1 MRRRR
6 SDELPR
12 FVDEPSLS
20 SFQWRRRYTYYL
32 LGFIVVCWF
41 LYPSSRNTPLPPSQE
56 ILTIDWSRYAYS
68 LYATDGTSLC
78 HAVLLFDALAR
89 FGSKADRV
97 LFYPEYWDLTV
108 EDSKDR
114 ESQLLILARDTYKV
128 KLQPTTVLTVEGRTK
143 DDWTG
148 TRDKSVTKLMAFSL
162 EWYDRVIALDLES
175 TLLQSIDEL
184 FLLPETPIAMPR
196 AYLAEERPW
205 PLSSALMVIKPN
217 LKEYENFRRL
227 IADGGFEMLVKA
239 HRIDM
244 ELVNERFEDSAL
256 VLPHRP
262 YSLITSEFR
271 RHNHSAYLGDPTE
284 TWDAE
289 KIYKEAK
296 VVLFSD
302 GPLPKPEI
310 MWAYKAVEEMQPDC
324 GGSHEGTCA
333 ERRIWK
339 NLYDDFRHR
348 RKDVCKLLSVPAPP
362 WYGLEEELRM
372 ASGEP
377 KPAAPA
383 EVSAS
388 SDPSPNPTASGSVVI
403 G

>member
-12 FVDEPSLS
+12 FVDESPSS
-20 SFQWRRRYTYYL
+20 SFHWRRRYTYYL
-32 LGFIVVCWF
+32 LGFIVVCWI
-41 LYPSSRNTPLPPSQE
+41 LYPTSKPTPTTTDV
-56 ILTIDWSRYAYS
+56 LTVNWSRYAYS

-78 HAVLLFDALAR
+78 HAVLLLDALAR

-97 LFYPEYWDLTV
+97 LFYPDYWDLSV

-114 ESQLLILARDTYKV
+114 ESQLLLLARDTYKV
-128 KLQPTTVLTVEGRTK
+128 KLQPITLLIVEGRTK

-148 TRDKSVTKLMAFSL
+148 TRDKSVTKFMAFSL
-162 EWYDRVIALDLES
+162 EYYDRVIALDLES

-184 FLLPETPIAMPR
+184 FLLPDTPIAMPR
-196 AYLAEERPW
+196 AYLSDEKPW

-217 LKEYENFRRL
+217 LNEFENFRRL
-227 IADGGFEMLVKA
+227 IADGGNEMLVKA

-244 ELVNERFEDSAL
+244 ELVNERFEDSAM

-262 YSLITSEFR
+262 YGLITGEFR
-271 RHNHSAYLGDPTE
+271 RHNHSAYLGSPTE

-289 KIYKEAK
+289 KVYKEAK
-296 VVLFSD
+296 LVQFSD
-302 GPLPKPEI
+302 GPLPKPHI
-310 MWAYKAVEEMQPDC
+310 MWAFKALEEMQPDC

-348 RKDVCKLLSVPAPP
+348 RRDVCKLLSVPAPP
-362 WYGLEEELRM
+362 WYGLDEETRI
-372 ASGEP
+372 ASGGS
-377 KPAAPA
+377 KQAAPA
-383 EVSAS
+383 EVPAS
-388 SDPSPNPTASGSVVI
+388 SRPTPRASPTTSTSVDQQ
-403 G
+403 